1 MASASPRSDISALF
15 LLALLLWS
23 APRPARCQL
32 LTGNTAVFEG
42 HEYTF
47 IIATKSYDAARSA
60 FVFFLKKKT
69 RIYVGNRTRYK
80 ISKKKIPNQKC
91 VSSRRHCMSGE
102 YGSLVEIETEAEGDF
117 LRAAAEELGQEI
129 QYYIG
134 EQRRDRKLV
143 AGVVR

>member
-1 MASASPRSDISALF
+1 
-15 LLALLLWS
+15 
-23 APRPARCQL
+23 
-32 LTGNTAVFEG
+32 
-42 HEYTF
+42 
-47 IIATKSYDAARSA
+47 
-60 FVFFLKKKT
+60 
-69 RIYVGNRTRYK
+69 
-80 ISKKKIPNQKC
+80 
-91 VSSRRHCMSGE
+91 MSGE